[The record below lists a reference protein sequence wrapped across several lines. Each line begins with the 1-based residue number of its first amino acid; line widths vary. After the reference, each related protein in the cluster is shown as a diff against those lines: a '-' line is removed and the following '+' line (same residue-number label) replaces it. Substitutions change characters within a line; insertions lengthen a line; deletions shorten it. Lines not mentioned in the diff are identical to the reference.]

1 VHTMHSTL
9 LIGPADWQ
17 PERMPKSE
25 FVRRIDALWQN
36 CPAASHALVCGT
48 SRYHAELAYL
58 TNFVPKIEPAVA
70 LLSRT
75 SEPRLFVG
83 GGANMLGAAR
93 PLTWIAE
100 VAPLKELERI
110 RLSECAVIGD
120 GYLNTALCKS
130 VIDASGAGDAAPDAT
145 QKLWTLMRRKSPAE
159 LAAIRAACTVLDAAM
174 AQMVDAHR
182 RDEGVTTV
190 VLAGERAANEHGAQD
205 VRTLFSLNGG
215 RTLVPFETPEAR
227 VVDPLQIYV
236 AVRRFNYW
244 AEGFVLLTHE
254 RRAVHSQA
262 AAILQSAINATMAGT
277 LIDDLA
283 RVVATGAFPYHIHVV
298 VADCIGP
305 LGLALDA
312 PPYAAG
318 AALRADEVCSLRV
331 GFTNGAG
338 ENAVVSAMVAVR
350 EDGNEVLWPAQ
361 IA

>member
-1 VHTMHSTL
+1 MHTVHPTL

-17 PERMPKSE
+17 PERMPKVE
-25 FVRRIDALWQN
+25 FLRRIEAMWQS
-36 CPAASHALVCGT
+36 CPAASYALVCGT
-48 SRYHAELAYL
+48 SRHHAELAYL
-58 TNFVPKIEPAVA
+58 TNFVPKLKPAVA

-93 PLTWIAE
+93 SLTWIADL
-100 VAPLKELERI
+100 APLKELERVH
-110 RLSECAVIGD
+110 LSDCVVIGD
-120 GYLNTALCKS
+120 GYLTTALRDS
-130 VIDASGAGDAAPDAT
+130 VINASGAGDAAPDAT

-174 AQMVDAHR
+174 AQIVDAHR
-182 RDEGVTTV
+182 RGEGVTTV
-190 VLAGERAANEHGAQD
+190 ALAGEKAANEHGAQD

-215 RTLVPFETPEAR
+215 RTLVPFEALEAR

-262 AAILQSAINATMAGT
+262 AAILRSAINATMAGT

-283 RVVATGAFPYHIHVV
+283 RVVASGAFPYRIHS
-298 VADCIGP
+298 VAADRIGP

-312 PPYAAG
+312 LPYAAG
-318 AALRADEVCSLRV
+318 AALGADEACSLRV
-331 GFTNGAG
+331 GFTNGAD

>member
-1 VHTMHSTL
+1 
-9 LIGPADWQ
+9 
-17 PERMPKSE
+17 
-25 FVRRIDALWQN
+25 
-36 CPAASHALVCGT
+36 
-48 SRYHAELAYL
+48 
-58 TNFVPKIEPAVA
+58 
-70 LLSRT
+70 
-75 SEPRLFVG
+75 
-83 GGANMLGAAR
+83 
-93 PLTWIAE
+93 
-100 VAPLKELERI
+100 
-110 RLSECAVIGD
+110 
-120 GYLNTALCKS
+120 
-130 VIDASGAGDAAPDAT
+130 
-145 QKLWTLMRRKSPAE
+145 MRRKSPAE

-174 AQMVDAHR
+174 AQIVDAHR

-215 RTLVPFETPEAR
+215 RTLVPVETLEAR

-244 AEGFVLLTHE
+244 AEGFALLTHE

-331 GFTNGAG
+331 GFTSGAG